1 MARQDHRDDC
11 AGRCLDWTNKQ
22 TLDEKAAMNLTTDEV
37 KQYWRDYCTRHKVPA
52 ELLALGEQRIQEK
65 PDHWA
70 DQTMDKL
77 LRLVSNGR

>member
-1 MARQDHRDDC
+1 
-11 AGRCLDWTNKQ
+11 
-22 TLDEKAAMNLTTDEV
+22 MNLTTDEV

-52 ELLALGEQRIQEK
+52 ELLVLGEQRIQEK

>member
-1 MARQDHRDDC
+1 
-11 AGRCLDWTNKQ
+11 
-22 TLDEKAAMNLTTDEV
+22 MNLSTEEV

-52 ELLALGEQRIQEK
+52 ELLELGEKRIQEK
-65 PDHWA
+65 PDYWA